1 MSTEAPA
8 PSVTTSAV
16 KYLAQSTLTKK
27 RYWEIIAFMKN
38 EYGEEV
44 GEVLGQKIQEVMKFS
59 PDVSYYT
66 EQMKQQTKAW
76 RDRKK
81 AEGISTYVSGGAK
94 GYYHRKKAER
104 EAAAAAAAAVCPD
117 VAV

>member
-1 MSTEAPA
+1 MSTEAAA
-8 PSVTTSAV
+8 PSVTTPAA
-16 KYLAQSTLTKK
+16 KQLAQATLTKK
-27 RYWEIIAFMKN
+27 RYWEIIAFMKD

-44 GEVLGQKIQEVMKFS
+44 GEVLAQKMQEVMNFS
-59 PDVSYYT
+59 PDVCRYN
-66 EQMKQQTKAW
+66 EKMKEKNKAW